1 MPRRR
6 RGRDLDAILLLDK
19 PLGMSSNRALQRA
32 KALFGAAKAGHTG
45 SLDPLAT
52 GMLPVCF
59 GQATKLCGLLLEAS
73 KAYSFE
79 AQLGVA
85 TETGDA
91 EGPVIGEA
99 PVPEITSARLAEV
112 LVAFRG
118 QIRQVPPMYSA
129 LKHQGRRLYALA
141 RAGEQ
146 VERAPREVT
155 IHTLEAISPPDSAGR
170 LRLFVRCSKGTYV
183 RTLAEDIARA
193 LGTLAHLTT
202 LRRDWVEPFGGLPML
217 PLDRLESMD
226 AGAREAC
233 LLPLARGLR
242 HLPAV
247 TVDDGAAAHL
257 LHGRQVV
264 DPRPVAA
271 REVPGR
277 LCAYGPREVLLG
289 LVEPTGDGR
298 LVPRRMFPG
307 AGQGVGVT
315 DEPERA

>member
-73 KAYSFE
+73 KAYTFE

-91 EGPVIGEA
+91 EGAVIGEA
-99 PVPEITSARLAEV
+99 PVPDIGSARLAAV
-112 LVAFRG
+112 LADFRG
-118 QIRQVPPMYSA
+118 PIRQVPPMYSA

-141 RAGEQ
+141 RAGES

-155 IHTLEAISPPDSAGR
+155 IHALEAAGSPDTAGR

-183 RTLAEDIARA
+183 RTLAEDVARA
-193 LGTLAHLTT
+193 LGTLAHLTM
-202 LRRDWVEPFGGLPML
+202 LRRDWVEPFEGLPMYTL
-217 PLDRLESMD
+217 ERLEAMD
-226 AGAREAC
+226 ASAREAC
-233 LLPLARGLR
+233 LQPLARGLR

-247 TVDDGAAAHL
+247 SVDDDAAASL
-257 LHGRQVV
+257 LDGRVV
-264 DPRPVAA
+264 IDPRPPAA
-271 REVPGR
+271 REQPGR
-277 LCAYGPREVLLG
+277 LCAYGPHDVLLG
-289 LVEPTGDGR
+289 LVEPTDDGR
-298 LVPRRMFPG
+298 LAPRRMFR
-307 AGQGVGVT
+307 GVSELRVT
-315 DEPERA
+315 DGPDRA